1 MLRSSLLFV
10 LLAFSANA
18 SAQSQEFDY
27 SWLSFGYGQTE
38 LDDIDV
44 DGDGFGIGGSLAIAE
59 NFHIFAGY
67 SQASFDFDVDGTE
80 LGAGI
85 GYNTPL
91 SDVVDFVATLSYEY
105 VEVEQPQFGS
115 VDDNGFGLGVGLRW
129 WATPKFEVD
138 AGIQYVDL
146 SDSGDDTGLGLGGWY
161 YFTQS
166 FSLGLGAS
174 FSDDATG
181 YSLSG
186 RFFFGQ

>member
-18 SAQSQEFDY
+18 SAQEFDY

-67 SQASFDFDVDGTE
+67 SQSSFDFDVDGTE
-80 LGAGI
+80 WGAGI

-105 VEVEQPQFGS
+105 VEVDAPGLPS
-115 VDDNGFGLGVGLRW
+115 SIDDNGFGLGVGLRW

-138 AGIQYVDL
+138 AGIQDVDL
-146 SDSGDDTGLGLGGWY
+146 SDSGDDTGFVLGGWY
-161 YFTQS
+161 YFTPA
-166 FSLGLGAS
+166 FSLGLSGS
-174 FSDDATG
+174 FTDDATG
-181 YSLSG
+181 YSLAG